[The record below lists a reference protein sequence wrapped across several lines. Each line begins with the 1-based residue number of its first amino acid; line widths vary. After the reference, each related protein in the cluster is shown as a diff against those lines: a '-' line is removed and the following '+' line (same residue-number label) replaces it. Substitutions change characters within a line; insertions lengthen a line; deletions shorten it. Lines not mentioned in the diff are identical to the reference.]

1 MNILTIVGANIKLLR
16 RRKRFEQNILNF
28 QIDKYIKIDLEEDY
42 NVRGF

>member
-1 MNILTIVGANIKLLR
+1 MNILTIVGVNIKLLR

>member
-1 MNILTIVGANIKLLR
+1 MNILTIVGDKIKMLGR
-16 RRKRFEQNILNF
+16 CKRFEQNILNF

>member
-1 MNILTIVGANIKLLR
+1 MNILTIVGDNIKLLR
-16 RRKRFEQNILNF
+16 RRKRFEQNIFNF